1 MEKEGRIIKLIGALY
16 TVIDDKNNTYV
27 LKPLGIFRHKNIQ
40 PKVGDLVVFNEDS
53 IIEVKSRINDLY
65 RPMIANVDQVLLV
78 NSAKKPDFSFLLLD
92 KFLTLIEANDI
103 KPIIIV
109 TKIDLLDDG
118 EMKAL
123 KDKINYY
130 EKFYSVIYFSAK
142 TKKGIEDILKITK
155 NKVNVLAG
163 QTGAGKSTLLNTID
177 PNLNIETN
185 EISKA
190 LGRGKHTT
198 RHVELIRFGEGFIA
212 DTPGF
217 SKLEFIDYQADQLRY
232 YYPDFFELSKKCK
245 FYECT
250 HIHEPGCAVIEG
262 YKKGEIIKERYENY
276 LFIYQEIKAQKP
288 IYRRD
293 DKWFVHHHF

>member
-1 MEKEGRIIKLIGALY
+1 VVILEKEGRIIKLIGALY
-16 TVIDDKNNTYV
+16 TVIDDENNTYV
-27 LKPLGIFRHKNIQ
+27 LKPLGIFRYKNIQ

-53 IIEVKSRINDLY
+53 IIDMKTRINDLY

-103 KPIIIV
+103 KPIIII

-123 KDKINYY
+123 KAKINYY
-130 EKFYSVIYFSAK
+130 EKFYSIIYFSAK
-142 TKKGIEDILKITK
+142 TKEGVEDILKITK

-177 PNLNIETN
+177 PSLNIQTN

-232 YYPDFFELSKKCK
+232 YYPDFFELSKNCK

-250 HIHEPGCAVIEG
+250 HIHEPGCAVIDG
-262 YKKGEIIKERYENY
+262 YKKGEILQERYENY
-276 LFIYQEIKAQKP
+276 LFIYQEIKSQKP

-293 DKWFVHHHF
+293 DK